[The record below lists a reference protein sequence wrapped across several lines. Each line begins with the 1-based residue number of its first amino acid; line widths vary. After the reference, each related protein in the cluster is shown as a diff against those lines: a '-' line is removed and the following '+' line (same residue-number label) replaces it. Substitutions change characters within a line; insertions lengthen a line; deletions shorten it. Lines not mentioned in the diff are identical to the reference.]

1 MTTQHYILRTSN
13 PEEARVA
20 TREEL
25 SELFATLIPDDVLEV
40 LAEHG
45 QADDMAV
52 LAETASYEDHIF
64 QAFDASTVS
73 TPSGKSH
80 HNVQHLARRLG
91 WV

>member
-1 MTTQHYILRTSN
+1 M
-13 PEEARVA
+13 
-20 TREEL
+20 
-25 SELFATLIPDDVLEV
+25 
-40 LAEHG
+40 G
-45 QADDMAV
+45 V